1 MKIQLASP
9 EPARESLST
18 SLRRIQR
25 PKMSNTE
32 SEYASKL
39 ISQDEPAL
47 DESTPSSVLN
57 DRYEP
62 VAPQDSL
69 TRTSRLNTLE
79 VEEERSS
86 TRSPPTIGSQH
97 TNQIATPTEEV
108 EPTTS
113 APRRSVRVQ
122 KSTEFYKSGV
132 DYLYY
137 TDVGELSTYEKPI
150 VAPDANAW

>member
-1 MKIQLASP
+1 
-9 EPARESLST
+9 
-18 SLRRIQR
+18 
-25 PKMSNTE
+25 MSNTE

-86 TRSPPTIGSQH
+86 TRSPPTKGLHHVDRTS
-97 TNQIATPTEEV
+97 APVEET
-108 EPTTS
+108 EPTQS
-113 APRRSVRVQ
+113 APRRS
-122 KSTEFYKSGV
+122 G
-132 DYLYY
+132 
-137 TDVGELSTYEKPI
+137 
-150 VAPDANAW
+150 